1 MKGHVRKRGKSSWA
15 IVLDL
20 GRDGAG
26 KRHQK
31 WHTVKGTKKD
41 AEREL
46 ARLITEINTG
56 NYVEPSRML
65 VRDYLQRW
73 LKDYAEQ
80 SVSPKTYERYDDI
93 VRNHIAPALGSYEL
107 SKLRP
112 LHIQGF
118 CTSAMTSG
126 RKDKKGGL
134 SAQTVLHF
142 HRLIHRAL
150 GQAVKWQLLAR
161 NPAQAVE
168 APRPRRIEMHALE
181 DTDIALLL
189 KSLEGSRLYA
199 PVLLAIATG
208 LRRGELLGCRWSHVD
223 LVRACLTVK
232 CSIEQTKDGIRF
244 KAPKTERSRRT
255 VALPSFA
262 VDMLRAHKR
271 EQIKARL
278 KLGPAYQNDDLI
290 FPREDGSPWPP
301 DSFSTAFAAFIRR
314 SRFPH
319 VRFHDLRHSH
329 ATQLLKEG
337 IHPKIVSERLGHS
350 KVGIT
355 LDTYSHV
362 LPGMQDE
369 AARRIDNVLRNVLM
383 DRPEEPEINDP
394 KL

>member
-1 MKGHVRKRGKSSWA
+1 MKGHIRKRGKSSWA

-31 WHTVKGTKKD
+31 WHTVRGTKKD

-56 NYVEPSRML
+56 DYVEPSRML
-65 VRDYLQRW
+65 VREYLERW
-73 LKDYAEQ
+73 LRDYAEH
-80 SVSPKTYERYDDI
+80 SVSPKTYERYDEIIRSHI
-93 VRNHIAPALGSYEL
+93 VPALGGYEL

-118 CTSAMTSG
+118 YTAAITSG
-126 RKDKKGGL
+126 RKDGNGGL

-142 HRLIHRAL
+142 HRLLHRAL
-150 GQAVKWQLLAR
+150 GQAVRWQLLAR
-161 NPAQAVE
+161 NPAEAVE
-168 APRPRRIEMHALE
+168 PPRPQRTEMRAL
-181 DTDIALLL
+181 DDAQIALLL
-189 KSLEGSRLYA
+189 KSLEGSRLHA
-199 PVLLAIATG
+199 PVLLALSTG
-208 LRRGELLGCRWSHVD
+208 LRRGELLGLRWRDID
-223 LVRACLTVK
+223 LERGCLTVN
-232 CSIEQTKDGIRF
+232 CSVEQTKQSLRF
-244 KAPKTERSRRT
+244 KIPKTERSRRM

-271 EQIKARL
+271 EQTEARL

-314 SRFPH
+314 SDLPH

-329 ATQLLKEG
+329 ATQLLKHG
-337 IHPKIVSERLGHS
+337 VHPKIVSERLGHS

-362 LPGMQDE
+362 LPSMQED
-369 AARRIDNVLRNVLM
+369 AARKIDAALRDALAKHE
-383 DRPEEPEINDP
+383 DSS
-394 KL
+394 

>member
-1 MKGHVRKRGKSSWA
+1 MKGHIRKRGKSSWA

-31 WHTVKGTKKD
+31 WHTVRGTKKD

-46 ARLITEINTG
+46 ARLITEIHAG

-65 VRDYLQRW
+65 LREYLDRW

-80 SVSPKTYERYDDI
+80 SVSPKTYERYEEIIRSHI
-93 VRNHIAPALGSYEL
+93 VPALGGYEL

-118 CTSAMTSG
+118 YTSAVTSG
-126 RKDKKGGL
+126 RKDGKGGL

-142 HRLIHRAL
+142 HRLLHRAL
-150 GQAVKWQLLAR
+150 GQAVRWQLLAR
-161 NPAQAVE
+161 NPAEAVE
-168 APRPRRIEMHALE
+168 PPRPQRTEMRVLDDAQ
-181 DTDIALLL
+181 IALLL
-189 KSLEGSRLYA
+189 KSLEGSRLHA
-199 PVLLAIATG
+199 PGLLALSTG
-208 LRRGELLGCRWSHVD
+208 LRRGELLGLRWRDID
-223 LVRACLTVK
+223 LERGCLTVN
-232 CSIEQTKDGIRF
+232 CSVEQTKQSLRF
-244 KAPKTERSRRT
+244 KIPKTERSRRM

-271 EQIKARL
+271 EQTEARL

-301 DSFSTAFAAFIRR
+301 DSFSTAFAAFIRG
-314 SRFPH
+314 SDLPH

-329 ATQLLKEG
+329 ATQLLKHG
-337 IHPKIVSERLGHS
+337 VHPKIVSERLGHS

-362 LPGMQDE
+362 LPGMQED
-369 AARRIDNVLRNVLM
+369 AARKIDAALRDALAKNE
-383 DRPEEPEINDP
+383 DRS
-394 KL
+394 